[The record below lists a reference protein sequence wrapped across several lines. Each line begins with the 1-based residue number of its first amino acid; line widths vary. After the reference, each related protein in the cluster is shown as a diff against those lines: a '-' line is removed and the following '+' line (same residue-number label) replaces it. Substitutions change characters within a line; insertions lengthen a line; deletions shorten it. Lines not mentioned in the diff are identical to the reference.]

1 MDSCTEGLVVIAT
14 VSHAVTV
21 RGCRFP
27 PDHPSFSQGPVQS
40 MLPDVLHVYTTEFG
54 SYSGCVSELN
64 LCYAPRVAATS
75 NETILTIFIIS
86 SDNVITRT
94 HNITVDPVAD
104 HNDGGRI
111 NCRADG
117 LTHPYCCVTQTLEPS
132 EQFVVDS
139 NFHYAMRTYM
149 GVNSR
154 VVLHSTTREQTPG
167 YILNPA
173 PAAVVGSSVIY
184 SSPVYLCRNHCS
196 TSVSLKVQVYM
207 CSDDCM

>member
-1 MDSCTEGLVVIAT
+1 MKLSLP

-21 RGCRFP
+21 RGCGFP
-27 PDHPSFSQGPVQS
+27 PDHPSFSQGTVQS

-54 SYSGCVSELN
+54 SCSGCVSELN
-64 LCYAPRVAATS
+64 LCYAPRMEATS
-75 NETILTIFIIS
+75 TETILTIFIIS

-139 NFHYAMRTYM
+139 NFHFALRTYM
-149 GVNSR
+149 GVSSPL
-154 VVLHSTTREQTPG
+154 VHSSEQTPG
-167 YILNPA
+167 YVLNPA
-173 PAAVVGSSVIY
+173 PAAVVGSSVMY
-184 SSPVYLCRNHCS
+184 SSPV
-196 TSVSLKVQVYM
+196 SVQKPLFYFSLTQGAGTHVQ
-207 CSDDCM
+207 

>member
-1 MDSCTEGLVVIAT
+1 MKLSLP

-27 PDHPSFSQGPVQS
+27 SDHPSFSQSDNQNSVQP
-40 MLPDVLHVYTTEFG
+40 MLADILYVYTTEFG
-54 SYSGCVSELN
+54 DCSGCVSELN
-64 LCYAPRVAATS
+64 LCYIPREAATS

-111 NCRADG
+111 SCTAGN
-117 LTHPYCCVTQTLEPS
+117 LTHPYCCVARTLEPS

-139 NFHYAMRTYM
+139 NFHYAMWTYM
-149 GVNSR
+149 EVSQPL
-154 VVLHSTTREQTPG
+154 LHMTEQTPG
-167 YILNPA
+167 YVLNPA
-173 PAAVVGSSVIY
+173 PAAVVGSSVMY
-184 SSPVYLCRNHCS
+184 SSPV
-196 TSVSLKVQVYM
+196 SVLKPLFYFSLTQGAGIHVQ
-207 CSDDCM
+207 

>member
-1 MDSCTEGLVVIAT
+1 M
-14 VSHAVTV
+14 TV

-27 PDHPSFSQGPVQS
+27 PDHPSFSQGPVQA
-40 MLPDVLHVYTTEFG
+40 LLQDVLHVYTTEFG
-54 SYSGCVSELN
+54 DCSGYVSELN
-64 LCYAPRVAATS
+64 LCYTPRNTATS

-117 LTHPYCCVTQTLEPS
+117 LAHPYCCVTQTLEPS

-139 NFHYAMRTYM
+139 NFYFALRTYM
-149 GVNSR
+149 GVSSP
-154 VVLHSTTREQTPG
+154 VVLHSSISEQTPG
-167 YILNPA
+167 YVLHPA
-173 PAAVVGSSVIY
+173 PAAVVGSSVMY
-184 SSPVYLCRNHCS
+184 NSPVSEEKPLFYF
-196 TSVSLKVQVYM
+196 SLTQGTGTHVE
-207 CSDDCM
+207 